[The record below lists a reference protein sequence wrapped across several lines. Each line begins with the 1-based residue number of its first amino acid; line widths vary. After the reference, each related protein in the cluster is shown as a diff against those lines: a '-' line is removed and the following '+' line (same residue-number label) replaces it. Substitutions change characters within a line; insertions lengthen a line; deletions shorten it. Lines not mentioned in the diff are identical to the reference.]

1 MAWAPLLDELKAAHR
16 QFDQETEDYS
26 KVDAVP
32 QIFCAKGC
40 SNCCKLAVNCSFP
53 EALLIVRHLTAGQ
66 HPGLNDKLPGLR
78 DISTQAGCLKEFLR
92 LFRKQLGGCPFL
104 HPENGSCT
112 IYSYRPYSC
121 RALLSIRNSSW
132 CGFDFADLHPL
143 EKQAFLSSL
152 DPEIVAYPTHYLA
165 ATQELGLEREAQ
177 TLADMRDTFGAS
189 LSGNLIYQVWLE
201 LEYQLSEV
209 FRQGFS
215 ATRNFLEDREL
226 DWPFLLQL
234 REQ

>member
-1 MAWAPLLDELKAAHR
+1 MAWVPLLDDLKAAHR
-16 QFDQETEDYS
+16 RFDQQTEHYS
-26 KVDAVP
+26 KLDAVP

-53 EALLIVRHLTAGQ
+53 EALLIVRQLPAGQ
-66 HPGLNDKLPGLR
+66 PPGLNDKLPVLR
-78 DISTQAGCLKEFLR
+78 DISTQAGSLKDFLR
-92 LFRKQLGGCPFL
+92 QFRKQLGGCPFL
-104 HPENGSCT
+104 HPGDGSCT
-112 IYSYRPYSC
+112 IYSSRPFSC
-121 RALLSIRNSSW
+121 RALRSTRNSSW

-143 EKQAFLSSL
+143 EKEAFLSSL

-177 TLADMRDTFGAS
+177 ALADMRDAFGVS
-189 LSGNLIYQVWLE
+189 ISGNLIYQVWLE

-209 FRQGFS
+209 VRQGFS